1 MRPPA
6 RSRYLVRSVMM
17 LSQQL
22 IHSVVRHVVVG
33 IVNEGIEPVAIPS
46 RSRRSASAWAICLQ
60 RPFAETSAHPC
71 RGIAPPDL
79 RAAGE
84 GHTQDDPA
92 ISHAT
97 YDQPMHERCAAR
109 LKNAQFARACGSFVL
124 GALATNERITS
135 QRALLDA
142 GIRPAFLGGLCR
154 EI

>member
-1 MRPPA
+1 PKP
-6 RSRYLVRSVMM
+6 
-17 LSQQL
+17 
-22 IHSVVRHVVVG
+22 
-33 IVNEGIEPVAIPS
+33 

-97 YDQPMHERCAAR
+97 SDQPMHERCAAR

-154 EI
+154 EILMSSTRGSMMWSRSRYVTRTNAFEELSAARDVVLDTHLL